1 MKIIKKILKN
11 GVTLVMVPLKDN
23 PSATVLVMVE
33 TGSEYESKEISG
45 ISHFLEHMVFKGTKK
60 RPSNIDISRELD
72 QLGANYNAFT
82 GQEYTGY
89 YAKADKK
96 HIKKII
102 DIVSDMYMN
111 PIFDHNEIEKEKGV
125 ILEELRMYKDL
136 PQRHVHDLNSELL
149 FGDQPAGAKIIG
161 REETI
166 RSFTREDII
175 NYRKDHYV
183 GRSTVV
189 VVSGS
194 FNQKQVEKD
203 IHRAFSKISLA
214 PKKAKEKVIEHQL
227 APAIKIENK
236 DTDQIHLVISFRTM
250 NINDKRIPTMNV
262 LTNILAGGMSSRL
275 FHKMRD
281 TLGICYYVRAYQD
294 SFTDHGHLAISAG
307 VDKKRIPEAITGILE
322 ECKRLKEELVS
333 KSELRKVKDHMI
345 GSMVLGLET
354 SDSVADFVAGQQILE
369 HKIKKP
375 EEIIKQIEKVKDR
388 DIQILAKEIFTNDRL
403 NFCAVGM
410 VDDGIVRPI
419 LSV

>member
-1 MKIIKKILKN
+1 
-11 GVTLVMVPLKDN
+11 
-23 PSATVLVMVE
+23 
-33 TGSEYESKEISG
+33 
-45 ISHFLEHMVFKGTKK
+45 
-60 RPSNIDISRELD
+60 
-72 QLGANYNAFT
+72 
-82 GQEYTGY
+82 
-89 YAKADKK
+89 
-96 HIKKII
+96 
-102 DIVSDMYMN
+102 
-111 PIFDHNEIEKEKGV
+111 
-125 ILEELRMYKDL
+125 
-136 PQRHVHDLNSELL
+136 
-149 FGDQPAGAKIIG
+149 
-161 REETI
+161 
-166 RSFTREDII
+166 
-175 NYRKDHYV
+175 
-183 GRSTVV
+183 
-189 VVSGS
+189 
-194 FNQKQVEKD
+194 
-203 IHRAFSKISLA
+203 
-214 PKKAKEKVIEHQL
+214 
-227 APAIKIENK
+227 
-236 DTDQIHLVISFRTM
+236 M